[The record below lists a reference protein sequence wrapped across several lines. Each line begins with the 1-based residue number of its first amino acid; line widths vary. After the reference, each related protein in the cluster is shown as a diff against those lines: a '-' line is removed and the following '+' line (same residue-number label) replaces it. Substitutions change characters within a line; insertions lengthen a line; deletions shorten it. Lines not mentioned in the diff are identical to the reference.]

1 MGDTIAHRKEIGR
14 TSEAPEE
21 AMRLPIDLPFARRVA
36 PAFVL
41 ALGFALLL
49 PAAACAAAPD
59 GAASDDE
66 PVASTENQGDLVAML
81 PSTATTIGF
90 VDFAAIRETPAYAFL
105 GSDAG
110 IGDTDALED
119 VIEETGIDPRTD
131 LHRIAFI
138 SNDGFG
144 TWDDQGAFVVLATFE
159 RDRITSAVAS
169 APTEEYSGRTLY
181 QVGAMS
187 NEEDGEESEDSISV
201 EADIDGWM
209 TILDDNILAFGSG
222 ESIRGIV
229 DVADGAPSARDNDAL
244 MGLLEDVNTDAQVWL
259 VSAQE
264 GMFSDLTPGEGSP
277 IGQIG
282 YDRINA
288 MMLAVDM
295 SDGLSF
301 RMRGRTPAEEDAKNL
316 GDALNGMVA
325 LGKMMLQSNSP
336 DVFEI
341 LDRGIETGSRGRDV
355 TIDATLSMDDLRA
368 LRDYA
373 DTMLDS
379 ESESGQVGN

>member
-1 MGDTIAHRKEIGR
+1 MGDTIARKNEIGR
-14 TSEAPEE
+14 TCAAPEK
-21 AMRLPIDLPFARRVA
+21 AMKLSIDLPFARRIV

-59 GAASDDE
+59 GEASSSE
-66 PVASTENQGDLVAML
+66 EAEASTENQGDLIAML

-90 VDFAAIRETPAYAFL
+90 IDFAAIRETSAYEFL
-105 GSDAG
+105 KGEAG
-110 IGDTDALED
+110 LGDTDALEK
-119 VIEETGIDPRTD
+119 VIAETGIDPRTD

-138 SNDGFG
+138 SSDGFG
-144 TWDDQGAFVVLATFE
+144 TWDDQGAFVVLATF
-159 RDRITSAVAS
+159 DRARIAEAVAS
-169 APTEEYSGRTLY
+169 APTAEYSGRTLY
-181 QVGAMS
+181 QVGAMQS
-187 NEEDGEESEDSISV
+187 TDEEGDEADVSV
-201 EADIDGWM
+201 DVDIDGWM
-209 TILDDNILAFGSG
+209 TILGDTVLAFGSDD
-222 ESIRGIV
+222 SIRAIV
-229 DVADGAPSARDNDAL
+229 DVADGAPSARANDAL

-264 GMFSDLTPGEGSP
+264 GMFSNITPEAGSP

-288 MMLAVDM
+288 MMLALDL

-325 LGKMMLQSNSP
+325 LGKMMLQSNNP
-336 DVFEI
+336 GVFEI

-355 TIDATLSMDDLRA
+355 TIDAHLTMEDLRV

-373 DTMLDS
+373 NTMIDTDQ
-379 ESESGQVGN
+379 GQVGN